1 MKTRRNKLVKN
12 KTIKKNSMKPSFKIL
27 KKGYPLYA
35 SKQYEGSGKTSR
47 EVLKNLGL
55 LWRQKKLSREE

>member
-1 MKTRRNKLVKN
+1 MENTKQ
-12 KTIKKNSMKPSFKIL
+12 FKSPYHQFISEH
-27 KKGYPLYA
+27 